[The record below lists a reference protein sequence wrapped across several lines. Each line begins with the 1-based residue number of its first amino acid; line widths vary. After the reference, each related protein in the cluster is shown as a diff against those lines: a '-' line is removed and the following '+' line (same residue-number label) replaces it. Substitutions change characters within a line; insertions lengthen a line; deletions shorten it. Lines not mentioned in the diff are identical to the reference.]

1 MRTSKEISLSLSI
14 FPILLLVLMLSYN
27 FISSEWLG
35 TYTFHL
41 ILLITTCIISI
52 IGLINR
58 IPVRLIFSK
67 IYESV
72 KSIKTPII
80 ILLLVG
86 ALAGTWKV
94 SGVIPAMV
102 YYGIN
107 FIDPSVFLPLT
118 LVITAI
124 VSLTAGSSYI
134 TSATIGVALVSVGN
148 AFNIPASMTA
158 GAVISGAYFGDK
170 MSPLSDTT
178 NLASAISGTDLYT
191 HIKYMMYTTFPT
203 FIITFIVFCII
214 TLNLNSSGSNDAIE
228 IGVISEIL
236 KKDFY
241 ISPILFIIPASV
253 LILAYIKVKPVIALS
268 LGVLLALI
276 FSIIFQGNI
285 LDKIDISTSR
295 AILNSMF
302 TFTEIPLEL
311 SKSIENTKLLDG
323 INDLYTRGGM
333 ESMLWVIMLTICAMI
348 FGGAMEAIGALKKI
362 TNKLLKLA
370 DSAFGL
376 VASTV
381 ASCLGVN
388 LFASDQYLAIIIP
401 GKMFKNAYEE
411 YNLAPENLSRTLED
425 SGTVTSALIPWNT
438 CGAYHYGV
446 LGVSVVD
453 YFVYAIFNWL
463 SPVMTLIYAGIGIKI
478 RSITIKTNN
487 KI

>member
-1 MRTSKEISLSLSI
+1 MNNSKEISLSTSV
-14 FPILLLVLMLSYN
+14 FPIILLVSMLVYN
-27 FISSEWLG
+27 IFNNEWLG

-41 ILLITTCIISI
+41 TLLITALSVSI
-52 IGLINR
+52 IGLINN
-58 IPVRLIFSK
+58 IKISEILIK
-67 IYESV
+67 IYKSV

-107 FIDPSVFLPLT
+107 FINPSIFLPLT
-118 LVITAI
+118 LIITAI

-148 AFNIPASMTA
+148 AFGISPSMTA

-214 TLNLNSSGSNDAIE
+214 TLNLNSSSSNDAIE

-241 ISPILFIIPASV
+241 ISPLLFVIPASV
-253 LILAYIKVKPVIALS
+253 LVLAYFKVKPLIALS
-268 LGVLLALI
+268 FGVLFAVI
-276 FSIIFQGNI
+276 FSIIFQSNI
-285 LDKIDISTSR
+285 LEQIDMSTSK
-295 AILNSMF
+295 AIFNSVF
-302 TFTEIPLEL
+302 TFTEIPLEV
-311 SKSIENTKLLDG
+311 IDNTKNTRLLDG

-333 ESMLWVIMLTICAMI
+333 ESMLWVILLTICAMV
-348 FGGAMEAIGALKKI
+348 FGGAMEAIGALNKI
-362 TNKLLKLA
+362 TNELLKLA

-376 VASTV
+376 VTSTV

-411 YNLAPENLSRTLED
+411 NNLAPENLSRTLED

-446 LGVSVVD
+446 LGVSVAD

-463 SPVMTLIYAGIGIKI
+463 SPIMTLIYAGIGIKI
-478 RSITIKTNN
+478 RTIISNIK
-487 KI
+487 

>member
-1 MRTSKEISLSLSI
+1 
-14 FPILLLVLMLSYN
+14 
-27 FISSEWLG
+27 
-35 TYTFHL
+35 
-41 ILLITTCIISI
+41 
-52 IGLINR
+52 
-58 IPVRLIFSK
+58 
-67 IYESV
+67 
-72 KSIKTPII
+72 
-80 ILLLVG
+80 
-86 ALAGTWKV
+86 
-94 SGVIPAMV
+94 MV

-107 FIDPSVFLPLT
+107 FINPSIFLPLT
-118 LVITAI
+118 LIITAI

-148 AFNIPASMTA
+148 AFGISPSMTA

-214 TLNLNSSGSNDAIE
+214 TLNLNSSSSNDAIE

-241 ISPILFIIPASV
+241 ISPLLFVIPASV
-253 LILAYIKVKPVIALS
+253 LVLAYFKVKPLIALS
-268 LGVLLALI
+268 FGVLFAVI
-276 FSIIFQGNI
+276 FSIIFQSNI
-285 LDKIDISTSR
+285 LEQIDMSTSK
-295 AILNSMF
+295 AIFNSVF
-302 TFTEIPLEL
+302 TFTEIPLEV
-311 SKSIENTKLLDG
+311 IDNTKNTRLLEG

-333 ESMLWVIMLTICAMI
+333 ESMLWVILLTICAMV
-348 FGGAMEAIGALKKI
+348 FGGAMEAIGALNKI
-362 TNKLLKLA
+362 TNELLKLA

-376 VASTV
+376 VTSTV

-411 YNLAPENLSRTLED
+411 NNLAPENLSRTLED

-446 LGVSVVD
+446 LGVSVAD

-463 SPVMTLIYAGIGIKI
+463 SPIMTLIYAAIGIKI
-478 RSITIKTNN
+478 RSIVSNTK
-487 KI
+487 

>member
-1 MRTSKEISLSLSI
+1 MNNPKKISLITSI
-14 FPILLLVLMLSYN
+14 FPIILLVLMLVYN
-27 FISSEWLG
+27 IFNNEWLG
-35 TYTFHL
+35 TYTFHI
-41 ILLITTCIISI
+41 ILLITALTVTI
-52 IGLINR
+52 IGLI
-58 IPVRLIFSK
+58 IKVSIKLIVIK

-148 AFNIPASMTA
+148 AFGISPSMTA

-203 FIITFIVFCII
+203 FIITFIVFCVI
-214 TLNLNSSGSNDAIE
+214 TLNLNSSTSNDAIE
-228 IGVISEIL
+228 IGMISEIL
-236 KKDFY
+236 KEDFY
-241 ISPILFIIPASV
+241 ISPLLFVIPASV
-253 LILAYIKVKPVIALS
+253 LILAYLKVKPVIALS
-268 LGVLLALI
+268 SGVLFAII
-276 FSIIFQGNI
+276 FSVIFQSNI
-285 LDKIDISTSR
+285 LEQIDVSASK
-295 AILNSMF
+295 AIFSSVF
-302 TFTEIPLEL
+302 IFTEIPLEV
-311 SKSIENTKLLDG
+311 IDNTANTKLLEG

-333 ESMLWVIMLTICAMI
+333 ESMLWVIFLTICAMV
-348 FGGAMEAIGALKKI
+348 FGGAMEAIGALSKI
-362 TNKLLKLA
+362 TNELLKLA

-411 YNLAPENLSRTLED
+411 YDLAPENLSRTLED

-453 YFVYAIFNWL
+453 YFVYAVFNWL
-463 SPVMTLIYAGIGIKI
+463 SPIMTLIYAGIGIKI
-478 RSITIKTNN
+478 RSITSNIN
-487 KI
+487 

>member
-1 MRTSKEISLSLSI
+1 MGNSKEISLNTSI
-14 FPILLLVLMLSYN
+14 FPIILLVSMLVYN
-27 FISSEWLG
+27 IFNNEWLG

-41 ILLITTCIISI
+41 TLLITALSVSI
-52 IGLINR
+52 IGLINN
-58 IPVRLIFSK
+58 IKISEILIK
-67 IYESV
+67 IYKSV

-107 FIDPSVFLPLT
+107 FINPSIFLPLT
-118 LVITAI
+118 LIITAI

-148 AFNIPASMTA
+148 AFGISPSMTA

-214 TLNLNSSGSNDAIE
+214 TLNLNSSSSNDAIE

-241 ISPILFIIPASV
+241 ISPLLFVIPASV
-253 LILAYIKVKPVIALS
+253 LVLAYFKVKPLIALS
-268 LGVLLALI
+268 FGVLFAVI
-276 FSIIFQGNI
+276 FSIIFQSNI
-285 LDKIDISTSR
+285 LEQIDMSTSK
-295 AILNSMF
+295 AIFNSVF
-302 TFTEIPLEL
+302 TFTEIPLEV
-311 SKSIENTKLLDG
+311 IDNTKNTRLLEG

-333 ESMLWVIMLTICAMI
+333 ESMLWVILLTICAMV
-348 FGGAMEAIGALKKI
+348 FGGAMEAIGALNKI
-362 TNKLLKLA
+362 TNELLKLA
-370 DSAFGL
+370 DSVFGL
-376 VASTV
+376 VTSTV

-411 YNLAPENLSRTLED
+411 NNLAPENLSRTLED

-446 LGVSVVD
+446 LGVSVAD

-463 SPVMTLIYAGIGIKI
+463 SPIMTLIYAAIGIKI
-478 RSITIKTNN
+478 RSIVSNTK
-487 KI
+487 

>member
-1 MRTSKEISLSLSI
+1 MGNSKEISLNTSI
-14 FPILLLVLMLSYN
+14 FPIILLVSMLVYN
-27 FISSEWLG
+27 IFNNEWLG

-41 ILLITTCIISI
+41 TLLITALSVSI
-52 IGLINR
+52 IGLINN
-58 IPVRLIFSK
+58 IKISEILIK
-67 IYESV
+67 IYKSV

-107 FIDPSVFLPLT
+107 FINPSIFLPLT
-118 LVITAI
+118 LIITAI

-148 AFNIPASMTA
+148 AFGISPSMTA

-214 TLNLNSSGSNDAIE
+214 TLNLNSSSSNDAIE

-241 ISPILFIIPASV
+241 ISPLLFVIPASV
-253 LILAYIKVKPVIALS
+253 LVLAYFKVKPLIALS
-268 LGVLLALI
+268 FGVLFAVI
-276 FSIIFQGNI
+276 FSIIFQSNI
-285 LDKIDISTSR
+285 LEQIDMSTSK
-295 AILNSMF
+295 AIFNSVF
-302 TFTEIPLEL
+302 TFTEIPLEV
-311 SKSIENTKLLDG
+311 IDNTKNTRLLEG
-323 INDLYTRGGM
+323 LNDLYTRGGM
-333 ESMLWVIMLTICAMI
+333 ESMLWVILLTICAMV
-348 FGGAMEAIGALKKI
+348 FGGAMEAIGALNKI
-362 TNKLLKLA
+362 TNELLKLA

-376 VASTV
+376 VTSTV

-411 YNLAPENLSRTLED
+411 NNLAPENLSRTLED

-446 LGVSVVD
+446 LGVSVAD

-463 SPVMTLIYAGIGIKI
+463 SPIMTLIYAAIGIKI
-478 RSITIKTNN
+478 RSIVSNTK
-487 KI
+487 

>member
-1 MRTSKEISLSLSI
+1 MGNSKEISLNTSI
-14 FPILLLVLMLSYN
+14 FPIILLVSMLVYN
-27 FISSEWLG
+27 IFNNEWLG

-41 ILLITTCIISI
+41 TLLITALSVSI
-52 IGLINR
+52 IGLINN
-58 IPVRLIFSK
+58 IKISEILIK
-67 IYESV
+67 IYKSV

-107 FIDPSVFLPLT
+107 FINPSIFLPLT
-118 LVITAI
+118 LIITAI

-148 AFNIPASMTA
+148 AFGISPSMTA

-214 TLNLNSSGSNDAIE
+214 TLNLNSSSSNDAIE

-241 ISPILFIIPASV
+241 ISPLLFVIPASV
-253 LILAYIKVKPVIALS
+253 LVLAYFKVKPLIALS
-268 LGVLLALI
+268 FGVLFAVI
-276 FSIIFQGNI
+276 FSIIFQSNI
-285 LDKIDISTSR
+285 LDQIDMSTSK
-295 AILNSMF
+295 AIFNSVF
-302 TFTEIPLEL
+302 TFTEIPLEV
-311 SKSIENTKLLDG
+311 IDNTKNTRLLDG

-333 ESMLWVIMLTICAMI
+333 ESMLWVILLTICAMV
-348 FGGAMEAIGALKKI
+348 FGGAMEAIGALNKI
-362 TNKLLKLA
+362 TNELLKLA

-376 VASTV
+376 VTSTV

-411 YNLAPENLSRTLED
+411 NNLAPENLSRTLED

-446 LGVSVVD
+446 LGVSVAD

-463 SPVMTLIYAGIGIKI
+463 SPIMTLIYAAIGIKI
-478 RSITIKTNN
+478 RSIVSNTK
-487 KI
+487 

>member
-1 MRTSKEISLSLSI
+1 MNNPKKISLITSI
-14 FPILLLVLMLSYN
+14 FPIILLVSMLVYN
-27 FISSEWLG
+27 IFNNEWLG
-35 TYTFHL
+35 TYTFHI
-41 ILLITTCIISI
+41 ILLITALTVSI
-52 IGLINR
+52 IGLI
-58 IPVRLIFSK
+58 IKVSIKEIVIK

-148 AFNIPASMTA
+148 AFGISPSMTA

-214 TLNLNSSGSNDAIE
+214 TLNLNSSTSNDAIE
-228 IGVISEIL
+228 IGMISEIL
-236 KKDFY
+236 KEDFY
-241 ISPILFIIPASV
+241 ISPLLFVIPASV
-253 LILAYIKVKPVIALS
+253 LILAYLKVKPVIALS
-268 LGVLLALI
+268 SGVLFAII
-276 FSIIFQGNI
+276 FSVIFQSNI
-285 LDKIDISTSR
+285 LEQIDVSASK
-295 AILNSMF
+295 AIFSSVF
-302 TFTEIPLEL
+302 TFTEIPLEV
-311 SKSIENTKLLDG
+311 IDNTANTKLLEG

-333 ESMLWVIMLTICAMI
+333 ESMLWVIFLTICAMV
-348 FGGAMEAIGALKKI
+348 FGGAMEAIGALSKI
-362 TNKLLKLA
+362 TNELLKLA

-411 YNLAPENLSRTLED
+411 YDLAPENLSRTLED

-453 YFVYAIFNWL
+453 YFVYAVFNWL
-463 SPVMTLIYAGIGIKI
+463 SPIMTLIYAGIGIKI
-478 RSITIKTNN
+478 RSITSNIN
-487 KI
+487 

>member
-1 MRTSKEISLSLSI
+1 MGNSKEISLNTSI
-14 FPILLLVLMLSYN
+14 FPIILLVSMLVYN
-27 FISSEWLG
+27 IFNNEWLG

-41 ILLITTCIISI
+41 TLLITALSVSI
-52 IGLINR
+52 IGLINN
-58 IPVRLIFSK
+58 IKISEILIK
-67 IYESV
+67 IYKSI

-107 FIDPSVFLPLT
+107 FINPSIFLPLT
-118 LVITAI
+118 LIITAI

-148 AFNIPASMTA
+148 AFGISPSMTA

-214 TLNLNSSGSNDAIE
+214 TLNLNSSSSNDAIE

-241 ISPILFIIPASV
+241 ISPLLFVIPASV
-253 LILAYIKVKPVIALS
+253 LVLAYFKVKPLIALS
-268 LGVLLALI
+268 FGVLFAVI
-276 FSIIFQGNI
+276 FSIIFQSNI
-285 LDKIDISTSR
+285 LEQIDMSTSK
-295 AILNSMF
+295 AIFNSVF
-302 TFTEIPLEL
+302 TFTEIPLEV
-311 SKSIENTKLLDG
+311 IDNTKNTRLLEG

-333 ESMLWVIMLTICAMI
+333 ESMLWVILLTICAMV
-348 FGGAMEAIGALKKI
+348 FGGAMEAIGALNKI
-362 TNKLLKLA
+362 TNELLKLA

-376 VASTV
+376 VTSTV

-411 YNLAPENLSRTLED
+411 NNLAPENLSRTLED

-446 LGVSVVD
+446 LGVSVAD

-463 SPVMTLIYAGIGIKI
+463 SPIMTLIYAAIGIKI
-478 RSITIKTNN
+478 RSIVSNTK
-487 KI
+487 

>member
-1 MRTSKEISLSLSI
+1 MGNSKEISLNTSI
-14 FPILLLVLMLSYN
+14 FPIILLVSMLVYN
-27 FISSEWLG
+27 IFNNEWLG

-41 ILLITTCIISI
+41 TLLITALSVSI
-52 IGLINR
+52 IGLINN
-58 IPVRLIFSK
+58 IKISEILIK
-67 IYESV
+67 IYKSV

-107 FIDPSVFLPLT
+107 FINPSIFLPLT
-118 LVITAI
+118 LIITAI

-148 AFNIPASMTA
+148 AFGISPSMTA

-214 TLNLNSSGSNDAIE
+214 TLNLNSSSSNDAIE

-241 ISPILFIIPASV
+241 ISPLLFVIPASV
-253 LILAYIKVKPVIALS
+253 LVLAYFKVKPLIALS
-268 LGVLLALI
+268 FGVLFAVI
-276 FSIIFQGNI
+276 FSIIFQSNI
-285 LDKIDISTSR
+285 LDQIDMSTSK
-295 AILNSMF
+295 AIFNSVF
-302 TFTEIPLEL
+302 TFTEIPLEV
-311 SKSIENTKLLDG
+311 IDNTKNTRLLEG

-333 ESMLWVIMLTICAMI
+333 ESMLWVILLTICAMV
-348 FGGAMEAIGALKKI
+348 FGGAMEAIGALNKI
-362 TNKLLKLA
+362 TNELLKLA

-376 VASTV
+376 VTSTV

-411 YNLAPENLSRTLED
+411 NNLAPENLSRTLED

-446 LGVSVVD
+446 LGVSVAD

-463 SPVMTLIYAGIGIKI
+463 SPIMTLIYAAIGIKI
-478 RSITIKTNN
+478 RSIVSNTK
-487 KI
+487 

>member
-1 MRTSKEISLSLSI
+1 MGNSKEISLNTSI
-14 FPILLLVLMLSYN
+14 FPIILLVSMLVYN
-27 FISSEWLG
+27 IFNNEWLG

-41 ILLITTCIISI
+41 TLLITALSVSI
-52 IGLINR
+52 IGLINN
-58 IPVRLIFSK
+58 IKISEILIK
-67 IYESV
+67 IYKSV

-107 FIDPSVFLPLT
+107 FINPSIFLPLT
-118 LVITAI
+118 LIITAI

-148 AFNIPASMTA
+148 AFGISPSMTA

-203 FIITFIVFCII
+203 FLITFIVFCVI
-214 TLNLNSSGSNDAIE
+214 TLNLNSSSSNDAIE

-241 ISPILFIIPASV
+241 ISPLLFVIPASV
-253 LILAYIKVKPVIALS
+253 LVLAYFKVKPLIALS
-268 LGVLLALI
+268 FGVLFAVI
-276 FSIIFQGNI
+276 FSIIFQSNI
-285 LDKIDISTSR
+285 LEQIDMSTSK
-295 AILNSMF
+295 AIFNSVF
-302 TFTEIPLEL
+302 TFTEIPLEV
-311 SKSIENTKLLDG
+311 IDNTKNTRLLDG

-333 ESMLWVIMLTICAMI
+333 ESMLWVILLTICAMV
-348 FGGAMEAIGALKKI
+348 FGGAMEAIGALNKI
-362 TNKLLKLA
+362 TNELLKLA

-376 VASTV
+376 VTSTV
-381 ASCLGVN
+381 ASCLGIN

-411 YNLAPENLSRTLED
+411 NNLAPENLSRTLED

-446 LGVSVVD
+446 LGVSVAD

-463 SPVMTLIYAGIGIKI
+463 SPIMTLIYAAIGIKI
-478 RSITIKTNN
+478 RSLVSNTK
-487 KI
+487 

>member
-1 MRTSKEISLSLSI
+1 MGNSKEISLNTSI
-14 FPILLLVLMLSYN
+14 FPIILLVSMLVYN
-27 FISSEWLG
+27 IFNNEWLG

-41 ILLITTCIISI
+41 TLLITALSVSI
-52 IGLINR
+52 IGLINN
-58 IPVRLIFSK
+58 IKISEILIK
-67 IYESV
+67 IYKSV

-107 FIDPSVFLPLT
+107 FINPSIFLPLT
-118 LVITAI
+118 LIITAI

-148 AFNIPASMTA
+148 AFGISPSMTA

-214 TLNLNSSGSNDAIE
+214 TLNLNSSSSNDAIE
-228 IGVISEIL
+228 IGIISEIL

-241 ISPILFIIPASV
+241 ISPLLFVIPASV
-253 LILAYIKVKPVIALS
+253 LVLAYFKVKPLIALS
-268 LGVLLALI
+268 FGVLFAVI
-276 FSIIFQGNI
+276 FSIIFQSNI
-285 LDKIDISTSR
+285 LEQIDMSTSK
-295 AILNSMF
+295 AIFNSVF
-302 TFTEIPLEL
+302 TFTEIPLEV
-311 SKSIENTKLLDG
+311 IDNTKNTRLLEG

-333 ESMLWVIMLTICAMI
+333 ESMLWVILLTICAMV
-348 FGGAMEAIGALKKI
+348 FGGAMEAIGALNKI
-362 TNKLLKLA
+362 TNELLKLA

-376 VASTV
+376 VTSTV

-411 YNLAPENLSRTLED
+411 NNLAPENLSRTLED

-446 LGVSVVD
+446 LGVSVAD

-463 SPVMTLIYAGIGIKI
+463 SPIMTLIYAAIGIKI
-478 RSITIKTNN
+478 RSIVSNTK
-487 KI
+487 

>member
-1 MRTSKEISLSLSI
+1 MGNSKEISLNTSI
-14 FPILLLVLMLSYN
+14 FPIILLVSMLVYN
-27 FISSEWLG
+27 IFNNEWLG

-41 ILLITTCIISI
+41 TLLITALSVSI
-52 IGLINR
+52 IGLINN
-58 IPVRLIFSK
+58 IKISEILIK
-67 IYESV
+67 IYKSV
-72 KSIKTPII
+72 KSITTPII

-107 FIDPSVFLPLT
+107 FINPSIFLPLT
-118 LVITAI
+118 LIITAI

-148 AFNIPASMTA
+148 AFGISVSMTA

-214 TLNLNSSGSNDAIE
+214 TLNLNSSSSNDAIE

-241 ISPILFIIPASV
+241 ISPLLFVIPASV
-253 LILAYIKVKPVIALS
+253 LVLAYFKVKPLIALS
-268 LGVLLALI
+268 FGVLFAVI
-276 FSIIFQGNI
+276 FSIIFQSNI
-285 LDKIDISTSR
+285 LEQIDMSTSK
-295 AILNSMF
+295 AIFNSVF
-302 TFTEIPLEL
+302 TFTEIPLEV
-311 SKSIENTKLLDG
+311 IDNTKNTRLLEG

-333 ESMLWVIMLTICAMI
+333 ESMLWVILLTICAMV
-348 FGGAMEAIGALKKI
+348 FGGAMEAIGALNKI
-362 TNKLLKLA
+362 TNELLKLA

-376 VASTV
+376 VTSTV
-381 ASCLGVN
+381 ASCLGIN

-411 YNLAPENLSRTLED
+411 NNLAPENLSRTLED

-446 LGVSVVD
+446 LGVSVAD

-463 SPVMTLIYAGIGIKI
+463 SPIMTLIYAAIGIKI
-478 RSITIKTNN
+478 RSLVSNTK
-487 KI
+487 

>member
-1 MRTSKEISLSLSI
+1 MNNPKKISLITSI
-14 FPILLLVLMLSYN
+14 FPIILLVLMLVYN
-27 FISSEWLG
+27 IFNNEWLG
-35 TYTFHL
+35 TYTFHI
-41 ILLITTCIISI
+41 ILLITALIVSI
-52 IGLINR
+52 IGLI
-58 IPVRLIFSK
+58 IKVSIKEIVIK

-148 AFNIPASMTA
+148 AFGISPSMTA

-214 TLNLNSSGSNDAIE
+214 TLNLNSSTSNDAIE
-228 IGVISEIL
+228 IGMISEIL
-236 KKDFY
+236 KEDFY
-241 ISPILFIIPASV
+241 ISPLLFVIPASV
-253 LILAYIKVKPVIALS
+253 LILAYLKVKPVIALS
-268 LGVLLALI
+268 SGVLFAII
-276 FSIIFQGNI
+276 FSVIFQSNI
-285 LDKIDISTSR
+285 LEQINVSASK
-295 AILNSMF
+295 AIFSSVF
-302 TFTEIPLEL
+302 TFTEIPLEVIDN
-311 SKSIENTKLLDG
+311 SENTKLLEG

-333 ESMLWVIMLTICAMI
+333 ESMLWVIFLTICAMV
-348 FGGAMEAIGALKKI
+348 FGGAMEAIGALSKI
-362 TNKLLKLA
+362 TNELLKLA

-411 YNLAPENLSRTLED
+411 YDLAPENLSRTLED

-453 YFVYAIFNWL
+453 YFVYAVFNWL
-463 SPVMTLIYAGIGIKI
+463 SPIMTLIYAGIGIKI
-478 RSITIKTNN
+478 RSITNN
-487 KI
+487 IN

>member
-1 MRTSKEISLSLSI
+1 MGNSKEISLNTSI
-14 FPILLLVLMLSYN
+14 FPIILLVSMLVYN
-27 FISSEWLG
+27 IFNNEWLG

-41 ILLITTCIISI
+41 TLLITALSVSI
-52 IGLINR
+52 IGLINN
-58 IPVRLIFSK
+58 IKISEILIK
-67 IYESV
+67 IYKSV

-107 FIDPSVFLPLT
+107 FINPSIFLPLT
-118 LVITAI
+118 LIITAI

-148 AFNIPASMTA
+148 AFGISPSMTA

-214 TLNLNSSGSNDAIE
+214 TLNLNSSSSNDAIE

-241 ISPILFIIPASV
+241 ISPLLFVIPASV
-253 LILAYIKVKPVIALS
+253 LVLAYFKVKPLIALS
-268 LGVLLALI
+268 FGVLFAVI
-276 FSIIFQGNI
+276 FSIIFQSNI
-285 LDKIDISTSR
+285 LEQIDMSTSK
-295 AILNSMF
+295 AIFNSVF
-302 TFTEIPLEL
+302 TFTEIPLEV
-311 SKSIENTKLLDG
+311 IDNTKNTRLLEG

-333 ESMLWVIMLTICAMI
+333 ESMLWVILLTICAMV
-348 FGGAMEAIGALKKI
+348 FGGAMEAIGALNKI
-362 TNKLLKLA
+362 TKELLKLA

-376 VASTV
+376 VTSTV

-401 GKMFKNAYEE
+401 GKMFKKAYKE
-411 YNLAPENLSRTLED
+411 NDLAPENLSRTLED

-446 LGVSVVD
+446 LGVTVID

-463 SPVMTLIYAGIGIKI
+463 SP
-478 RSITIKTNN
+478 
-487 KI
+487 

>member
-1 MRTSKEISLSLSI
+1 MGNSKEISLNTSI
-14 FPILLLVLMLSYN
+14 FPIILLVSMLVYN
-27 FISSEWLG
+27 IFNNEWLG

-41 ILLITTCIISI
+41 TLLITALSVSI
-52 IGLINR
+52 IGLINN
-58 IPVRLIFSK
+58 IKISEILIK
-67 IYESV
+67 IYKSV

-107 FIDPSVFLPLT
+107 FINPSIFLPLT
-118 LVITAI
+118 LIITAI

-148 AFNIPASMTA
+148 AFGISPSMTA

-214 TLNLNSSGSNDAIE
+214 TLNLNSSSSNDAIE
-228 IGVISEIL
+228 IGMISEIL

-241 ISPILFIIPASV
+241 ISPLLFAIPISV
-253 LILAYIKVKPVIALS
+253 LVLAYFKVKPVIALS
-268 LGVLLALI
+268 FGVLFAII
-276 FSIIFQGNI
+276 FSVIFQSNI
-285 LDKIDISTSR
+285 LEQIDMSTSK
-295 AILNSMF
+295 AIFNSVF
-302 TFTEIPLEL
+302 TFTEIPLEV
-311 SKSIENTKLLDG
+311 IDNTKNTRLLEG

-333 ESMLWVIMLTICAMI
+333 ESMLWVILLTICAMV
-348 FGGAMEAIGALKKI
+348 FGGAMEAIGALNKI
-362 TNKLLKLA
+362 TNELLKLA

-376 VASTV
+376 VTSTV

-411 YNLAPENLSRTLED
+411 NNLAPENLSRTLED

-446 LGVSVVD
+446 LGVSVAD

-463 SPVMTLIYAGIGIKI
+463 SPIMTLIYAAIGIKI
-478 RSITIKTNN
+478 RSIVSNTK
-487 KI
+487 

>member
-1 MRTSKEISLSLSI
+1 MNNPKKISLITSI
-14 FPILLLVLMLSYN
+14 FPIILLVSMLVYN
-27 FISSEWLG
+27 IFNNEWLG
-35 TYTFHL
+35 TYTFHI
-41 ILLITTCIISI
+41 ILLITALTVSI
-52 IGLINR
+52 IGLI
-58 IPVRLIFSK
+58 IKVSIKEIVIK

-148 AFNIPASMTA
+148 AFGISPSMTA

-214 TLNLNSSGSNDAIE
+214 TLNLNSSTSNDAIE
-228 IGVISEIL
+228 IGMISEIL
-236 KKDFY
+236 KEDFY
-241 ISPILFIIPASV
+241 ISPLLFVIPASV
-253 LILAYIKVKPVIALS
+253 LILAYLKVKPVIALS
-268 LGVLLALI
+268 SGVLFAII
-276 FSIIFQGNI
+276 FSVIFQSNI
-285 LDKIDISTSR
+285 LEQIDVSTSK
-295 AILNSMF
+295 AIFSSVF
-302 TFTEIPLEL
+302 TFTEIPLEV
-311 SKSIENTKLLDG
+311 IDNTANTKLLEG

-333 ESMLWVIMLTICAMI
+333 ESMLWVIFLTICAMV
-348 FGGAMEAIGALKKI
+348 FGGAMEAIGALSKI
-362 TNKLLKLA
+362 TNELLKLA

-411 YNLAPENLSRTLED
+411 YDLAPENLSRTLED

-453 YFVYAIFNWL
+453 YFVYAVFNWL
-463 SPVMTLIYAGIGIKI
+463 SPIMTLIYAGIGIKI
-478 RSITIKTNN
+478 RSITNN
-487 KI
+487 IN

>member
-1 MRTSKEISLSLSI
+1 MGNSKEISLNTSI
-14 FPILLLVLMLSYN
+14 FPIILLVSMLVYN
-27 FISSEWLG
+27 IFNNEWLG

-41 ILLITTCIISI
+41 TLLITALSVSI
-52 IGLINR
+52 IGLINN
-58 IPVRLIFSK
+58 IKISEILIK
-67 IYESV
+67 IYKSV
-72 KSIKTPII
+72 KSITTPII

-107 FIDPSVFLPLT
+107 FINPSIFLPLT
-118 LVITAI
+118 LIITAI

-148 AFNIPASMTA
+148 AFGISPSMTA

-214 TLNLNSSGSNDAIE
+214 TLNLNSSSSNDAIE

-241 ISPILFIIPASV
+241 ISPLLFVIPASV
-253 LILAYIKVKPVIALS
+253 LVLAYFKVKPLIALS
-268 LGVLLALI
+268 FGVLFAVI
-276 FSIIFQGNI
+276 FSIIFQSNI
-285 LDKIDISTSR
+285 LEQIDMSTSK
-295 AILNSMF
+295 AIFNSVF
-302 TFTEIPLEL
+302 TFTEIPLEV
-311 SKSIENTKLLDG
+311 IDNTKNTRLLEG

-333 ESMLWVIMLTICAMI
+333 ESMLWVILLTICAMV
-348 FGGAMEAIGALKKI
+348 FGGAMEAIGALNKI
-362 TNKLLKLA
+362 TNELLKLA

-376 VASTV
+376 VTSTV
-381 ASCLGVN
+381 ASCLGIN

-411 YNLAPENLSRTLED
+411 NNLAPENLSRTLED

-446 LGVSVVD
+446 LGVSVAD

-463 SPVMTLIYAGIGIKI
+463 SPIMTLIYAAIGIKI
-478 RSITIKTNN
+478 RSIVSNTK
-487 KI
+487 

>member
-1 MRTSKEISLSLSI
+1 MGNSKEISLNTSI
-14 FPILLLVLMLSYN
+14 FPIILLVSMLVYN
-27 FISSEWLG
+27 IFNNEWLG

-41 ILLITTCIISI
+41 TLLITALSVSI
-52 IGLINR
+52 IGLINN
-58 IPVRLIFSK
+58 IKISEILIK
-67 IYESV
+67 IYKSV

-107 FIDPSVFLPLT
+107 FINPSIFLPLT
-118 LVITAI
+118 LIITAI

-148 AFNIPASMTA
+148 AFGISPSMTA

-214 TLNLNSSGSNDAIE
+214 TLNLNSSSSNDAIE

-241 ISPILFIIPASV
+241 ISPLLFVIPASV
-253 LILAYIKVKPVIALS
+253 LVLAYFKVKPLIALS
-268 LGVLLALI
+268 FGVLFALI
-276 FSIIFQGNI
+276 FSIIFQSNI
-285 LDKIDISTSR
+285 LEQIDMSTSK
-295 AILNSMF
+295 AIFNSVF
-302 TFTEIPLEL
+302 TFTEIPLEV
-311 SKSIENTKLLDG
+311 IDNTKNTRLLEG

-333 ESMLWVIMLTICAMI
+333 ESMLWVILLTICAMV
-348 FGGAMEAIGALKKI
+348 FGGAMEAIGALNKI
-362 TNKLLKLA
+362 TNELLKLA

-376 VASTV
+376 VTSTV

-411 YNLAPENLSRTLED
+411 NNLAPENLSRTLED

-446 LGVSVVD
+446 LGVSVAD

-463 SPVMTLIYAGIGIKI
+463 SPIMTLIYAAIGIKI
-478 RSITIKTNN
+478 RSIVSNTK
-487 KI
+487 

>member
-1 MRTSKEISLSLSI
+1 MGNSKEISLNTSI
-14 FPILLLVLMLSYN
+14 FPIILLVSMLVYN
-27 FISSEWLG
+27 IFNNEWLG

-41 ILLITTCIISI
+41 TLLITALSVSI
-52 IGLINR
+52 IGLINN
-58 IPVRLIFSK
+58 IKISEILIK
-67 IYESV
+67 IYKSV

-86 ALAGTWKV
+86 ALEGTWKV

-107 FIDPSVFLPLT
+107 FINPSIFLPLT
-118 LVITAI
+118 LIITAI

-148 AFNIPASMTA
+148 AFGISPSMTA

-214 TLNLNSSGSNDAIE
+214 TLNLNSSSSNDAIE

-241 ISPILFIIPASV
+241 ISPLLFVIPASV
-253 LILAYIKVKPVIALS
+253 LVLAYFKVKPLIALS
-268 LGVLLALI
+268 FGVLFAVI
-276 FSIIFQGNI
+276 FSIIFQSNI
-285 LDKIDISTSR
+285 LEQIDMSTSK
-295 AILNSMF
+295 AIFNSVF
-302 TFTEIPLEL
+302 TFTEIPLEV
-311 SKSIENTKLLDG
+311 IDNTKNTRLLEG

-333 ESMLWVIMLTICAMI
+333 ESMLWVILLTICAMV
-348 FGGAMEAIGALKKI
+348 FGGAMEAIGALNKI
-362 TNKLLKLA
+362 TNELLKLA

-376 VASTV
+376 VTSTV

-411 YNLAPENLSRTLED
+411 NNLAPENLSRTLED

-446 LGVSVVD
+446 LGVSVAD

-463 SPVMTLIYAGIGIKI
+463 SPIMTLIYAAIGIKI
-478 RSITIKTNN
+478 RSIVSNTK
-487 KI
+487 

>member
-1 MRTSKEISLSLSI
+1 MSNSKEISLSTSI
-14 FPILLLVLMLSYN
+14 FPIILLVSMLIYN
-27 FISSEWLG
+27 IFNNEWLG
-35 TYTFHL
+35 TYTFH
-41 ILLITTCIISI
+41 IILITTAVIVSI
-52 IGLINR
+52 IGLINKVTLSE
-58 IPVRLIFSK
+58 ILIK
-67 IYESV
+67 IYNSV

-102 YYGIN
+102 YYGVN
-107 FIDPSVFLPLT
+107 FIDPSIFLPLT
-118 LVITAI
+118 LVVTAI

-148 AFNIPASMTA
+148 AFGISPSMTA

-214 TLNLNSSGSNDAIE
+214 TLNLSSYNSNDANE
-228 IGVISEIL
+228 IGLISEIL
-236 KKDFY
+236 NEDFY
-241 ISPILFIIPASV
+241 ISPLLFAIPGSV
-253 LILAYIKVKPVIALS
+253 LILAYLKVKPVIALS
-268 LGVLLALI
+268 VGVLFAVI
-276 FSIIFQGNI
+276 FSVIFQSNI
-285 LDKIDISTSR
+285 LEQIDISTSK
-295 AILNSMF
+295 AILSSVF
-302 TFTEIPLEL
+302 TYTEIPLEV
-311 SKSIENTKLLDG
+311 SINENTKLLEG
-323 INDLYTRGGM
+323 ITDLYTRGGM
-333 ESMLWVIMLTICAMI
+333 ESMLWVILLTTCAMI
-348 FGGAMEAIGALKKI
+348 FGGAMESIGALNKI
-362 TNKLLKLA
+362 TNELLKLA

-376 VASTV
+376 ITSTV

-401 GKMFKNAYEE
+401 GKMFKNAYKE
-411 YNLAPENLSRTLED
+411 NDLAPENLSRTLED

-446 LGVSVVD
+446 LGVTVID

-463 SPVMTLIYAGIGIKI
+463 SPIMTLIYAGIGIKL
-478 RSITIKTNN
+478 RSISRETNH
-487 KI
+487 

>member
-1 MRTSKEISLSLSI
+1 MNNPKKISLITSI
-14 FPILLLVLMLSYN
+14 FPIILLVLMLVYN
-27 FISSEWLG
+27 IFNNEWLG
-35 TYTFHL
+35 TYTFHI
-41 ILLITTCIISI
+41 ILLITALTVSI
-52 IGLINR
+52 IGLI
-58 IPVRLIFSK
+58 IKVSIKEIVIK

-148 AFNIPASMTA
+148 AFGISPSMTA

-214 TLNLNSSGSNDAIE
+214 TLNLNSSTSNDAIE
-228 IGVISEIL
+228 IGMISEIL
-236 KKDFY
+236 KEDFY
-241 ISPILFIIPASV
+241 ISPLLFVIPASV
-253 LILAYIKVKPVIALS
+253 LILAYLKVKPVIALS
-268 LGVLLALI
+268 SGVLFAII
-276 FSIIFQGNI
+276 FSVIFQSNI
-285 LDKIDISTSR
+285 LEQINVSASK
-295 AILNSMF
+295 AIFSSVF
-302 TFTEIPLEL
+302 TFTEIPLEVIDN
-311 SKSIENTKLLDG
+311 SENTKLLEG

-333 ESMLWVIMLTICAMI
+333 ESMLWVIFLTICAMV
-348 FGGAMEAIGALKKI
+348 FGGAMEAIGALSKI
-362 TNKLLKLA
+362 TNELLKLA

-411 YNLAPENLSRTLED
+411 YDLAPENLSRTLED

-453 YFVYAIFNWL
+453 YFVYAVFNWL
-463 SPVMTLIYAGIGIKI
+463 SPIMTLIYAGIGIKI
-478 RSITIKTNN
+478 KSITNN
-487 KI
+487 IS

>member
-1 MRTSKEISLSLSI
+1 MNNPKKISLITSI
-14 FPILLLVLMLSYN
+14 FPIILLVSMLVYN
-27 FISSEWLG
+27 IFNNEWLG
-35 TYTFHL
+35 TYTFHI
-41 ILLITTCIISI
+41 ILLITALTVSI
-52 IGLINR
+52 IGLI
-58 IPVRLIFSK
+58 IKVSIKEIVIK

-148 AFNIPASMTA
+148 AFGISPSMTA

-214 TLNLNSSGSNDAIE
+214 TLNLNSSTSNDAIE
-228 IGVISEIL
+228 IGMISEIL
-236 KKDFY
+236 KEDFY
-241 ISPILFIIPASV
+241 ISPLLFVIPASV
-253 LILAYIKVKPVIALS
+253 LILAYLKVKPVIALS
-268 LGVLLALI
+268 SGVLFAII
-276 FSIIFQGNI
+276 FSVIFQSNI
-285 LDKIDISTSR
+285 LEQIDVSASK
-295 AILNSMF
+295 AIFSSVF
-302 TFTEIPLEL
+302 TFTEIPLEV
-311 SKSIENTKLLDG
+311 IDNTANTKLLEG

-333 ESMLWVIMLTICAMI
+333 ESMLWVIFLTICAMV
-348 FGGAMEAIGALKKI
+348 FGGAMEAIGALSKI
-362 TNKLLKLA
+362 TNELLKLA

-411 YNLAPENLSRTLED
+411 YDLAPENLSRTLED

-453 YFVYAIFNWL
+453 YFIYAVFNWL
-463 SPVMTLIYAGIGIKI
+463 SPIMTLIYAGIGIKI
-478 RSITIKTNN
+478 RSITSNTN
-487 KI
+487 

>member
-1 MRTSKEISLSLSI
+1 MLVYNI
-14 FPILLLVLMLSYN
+14 FN
-27 FISSEWLG
+27 NEWLG
-35 TYTFHL
+35 TYTFHI
-41 ILLITTCIISI
+41 ILLITALTVSI
-52 IGLINR
+52 IGLI
-58 IPVRLIFSK
+58 IKVSIKEILIK

-148 AFNIPASMTA
+148 AFGISPSMTA

-203 FIITFIVFCII
+203 FIITFIVFCVI
-214 TLNLNSSGSNDAIE
+214 TLNLNSSTSNDAIE
-228 IGVISEIL
+228 IGMISEIL
-236 KKDFY
+236 KEDFY
-241 ISPILFIIPASV
+241 ISPLLFVIPASV
-253 LILAYIKVKPVIALS
+253 LILAYLKVKPVIALS
-268 LGVLLALI
+268 SGVLFAII
-276 FSIIFQGNI
+276 FSVIFQSNI
-285 LDKIDISTSR
+285 LEQIDVSASK
-295 AILNSMF
+295 AIFSSVF
-302 TFTEIPLEL
+302 IFTEIPLEV
-311 SKSIENTKLLDG
+311 IDNTANTKLLEG

-333 ESMLWVIMLTICAMI
+333 ESMLWVIFLTICAMV
-348 FGGAMEAIGALKKI
+348 FGGAMEAIGALSKI
-362 TNKLLKLA
+362 TNELLKLA

-411 YNLAPENLSRTLED
+411 YDLAPENLSRTLED

-453 YFVYAIFNWL
+453 YFVYAVFNWL
-463 SPVMTLIYAGIGIKI
+463 SPIMTLIYAGIGIKI
-478 RSITIKTNN
+478 RSITSNSN
-487 KI
+487 

>member
-1 MRTSKEISLSLSI
+1 MGNSKEISLNTSI
-14 FPILLLVLMLSYN
+14 FPIILLVSMLVYN
-27 FISSEWLG
+27 IFNNEWLG

-41 ILLITTCIISI
+41 TLLITALSVSI
-52 IGLINR
+52 IGLINN
-58 IPVRLIFSK
+58 IKISEILIK
-67 IYESV
+67 IYKSV

-107 FIDPSVFLPLT
+107 FINPSIFLPLT
-118 LVITAI
+118 LIITAI

-148 AFNIPASMTA
+148 AFGISVSMTA

-203 FIITFIVFCII
+203 FLITFIVFCVI
-214 TLNLNSSGSNDAIE
+214 TLNLNSSSSNDAIE

-241 ISPILFIIPASV
+241 ISPLLFVIPASV
-253 LILAYIKVKPVIALS
+253 LVLAYFKVKPLIALS
-268 LGVLLALI
+268 FGVLFAVI
-276 FSIIFQGNI
+276 FSIIFQSNI
-285 LDKIDISTSR
+285 LEQIDMSTSK
-295 AILNSMF
+295 AIFNSVF
-302 TFTEIPLEL
+302 TFTEIPLEV
-311 SKSIENTKLLDG
+311 IDNTKNTRLLEG

-333 ESMLWVIMLTICAMI
+333 ESMLWVILLTICAMV
-348 FGGAMEAIGALKKI
+348 FGGAMEAIGALNKI
-362 TNKLLKLA
+362 TNELLKLA

-376 VASTV
+376 VTSTV

-411 YNLAPENLSRTLED
+411 NNLAPENLSRTLED

-446 LGVSVVD
+446 LGVSVAD

-463 SPVMTLIYAGIGIKI
+463 SPIMTLIYAAIGIKI
-478 RSITIKTNN
+478 RSLVSNTK
-487 KI
+487 

>member
-1 MRTSKEISLSLSI
+1 MSDSKKISLSTSI
-14 FPILLLVLMLSYN
+14 FPIILLVLMLVYN
-27 FISSEWLG
+27 IFNNEWLG
-35 TYTFHL
+35 TYTFHI
-41 ILLITTCIISI
+41 ILLITALTVSI
-52 IGLINR
+52 IGLI
-58 IPVRLIFSK
+58 IKVSIKEIVIK

-148 AFNIPASMTA
+148 AFGISPSMTA

-214 TLNLNSSGSNDAIE
+214 TLNLNSSTSNDAIE
-228 IGVISEIL
+228 IGMISEIL
-236 KKDFY
+236 KEDFY
-241 ISPILFIIPASV
+241 ISPLLFVIPASV
-253 LILAYIKVKPVIALS
+253 LILAYLKVKPVIALS
-268 LGVLLALI
+268 SGVLFAII
-276 FSIIFQGNI
+276 FSVIFQSNI
-285 LDKIDISTSR
+285 LEQIDVSASK
-295 AILNSMF
+295 AIFSSVF
-302 TFTEIPLEL
+302 TFTEIPLEV
-311 SKSIENTKLLDG
+311 IDNTANTKLLEG

-333 ESMLWVIMLTICAMI
+333 ESMLWVIFLTICAMV
-348 FGGAMEAIGALKKI
+348 FGGAMEAIGALSKI
-362 TNKLLKLA
+362 TNELLKLA

-411 YNLAPENLSRTLED
+411 YDLAPENLSRTLED

-453 YFVYAIFNWL
+453 YFVYAVFNWL
-463 SPVMTLIYAGIGIKI
+463 SPIMTLIYAGIGIKI
-478 RSITIKTNN
+478 KSITNN
-487 KI
+487 IN

>member
-1 MRTSKEISLSLSI
+1 MNNPKKISLITSI
-14 FPILLLVLMLSYN
+14 FPIILLVLMLVYN
-27 FISSEWLG
+27 IFNNEWLG
-35 TYTFHL
+35 TYTFHI
-41 ILLITTCIISI
+41 ILLITALTVSI
-52 IGLINR
+52 IGLI
-58 IPVRLIFSK
+58 IKVSIKEIVIK

-148 AFNIPASMTA
+148 AFGISPSMTA

-203 FIITFIVFCII
+203 FIITFLVFCII
-214 TLNLNSSGSNDAIE
+214 TLNLNSSTSNDAIE
-228 IGVISEIL
+228 IGMISEIL
-236 KKDFY
+236 KEDFY
-241 ISPILFIIPASV
+241 ISPLLFVIPASV
-253 LILAYIKVKPVIALS
+253 LILAYLKVKPVIALS
-268 LGVLLALI
+268 SGVLFAII
-276 FSIIFQGNI
+276 FSVIFQSNI
-285 LDKIDISTSR
+285 LEQIDVSASK
-295 AILNSMF
+295 AIFSSVF
-302 TFTEIPLEL
+302 TFTEIPLEV
-311 SKSIENTKLLDG
+311 IDNTANTKLLEG

-333 ESMLWVIMLTICAMI
+333 ESMLWVIFLTICAMV
-348 FGGAMEAIGALKKI
+348 FGGAMEAIGALSKI
-362 TNKLLKLA
+362 TNELLKLA

-411 YNLAPENLSRTLED
+411 YDLAPENLSRTLED

-453 YFVYAIFNWL
+453 YFVYAVFNWL
-463 SPVMTLIYAGIGIKI
+463 SPIMTLIYAGIGIKI
-478 RSITIKTNN
+478 RSITSNTN
-487 KI
+487 

>member
-1 MRTSKEISLSLSI
+1 MNNPKKISLITSI
-14 FPILLLVLMLSYN
+14 FPIILLVLMLVYN
-27 FISSEWLG
+27 IFNNEWLG
-35 TYTFHL
+35 TYTFHI
-41 ILLITTCIISI
+41 ILLITALTVTI
-52 IGLINR
+52 IGLI
-58 IPVRLIFSK
+58 IKVSIKLIVIK

-148 AFNIPASMTA
+148 AFGISPSMTA

-203 FIITFIVFCII
+203 FIITFIVFCVI
-214 TLNLNSSGSNDAIE
+214 TLNLNSSTSNDAIE
-228 IGVISEIL
+228 IGMISEIL
-236 KKDFY
+236 KEDFY
-241 ISPILFIIPASV
+241 ISPLLFVIPASV
-253 LILAYIKVKPVIALS
+253 LILAYLKVKPVIALS
-268 LGVLLALI
+268 SGVLFAII
-276 FSIIFQGNI
+276 FSVIFQSNI
-285 LDKIDISTSR
+285 LEQIDVSTSK
-295 AILNSMF
+295 AIFSSVF
-302 TFTEIPLEL
+302 TFTEIPLEV
-311 SKSIENTKLLDG
+311 IDNTENTKLLEG

-333 ESMLWVIMLTICAMI
+333 ESMLWVIFLTICAMV
-348 FGGAMEAIGALKKI
+348 FGGAMEAIGALSKI
-362 TNKLLKLA
+362 TNELLKLA

-411 YNLAPENLSRTLED
+411 YDLAPENLSRTLED

-453 YFVYAIFNWL
+453 YFVYAVFNWL
-463 SPVMTLIYAGIGIKI
+463 SPIMTLIYAGIGIKI
-478 RSITIKTNN
+478 RSITSNIN
-487 KI
+487 